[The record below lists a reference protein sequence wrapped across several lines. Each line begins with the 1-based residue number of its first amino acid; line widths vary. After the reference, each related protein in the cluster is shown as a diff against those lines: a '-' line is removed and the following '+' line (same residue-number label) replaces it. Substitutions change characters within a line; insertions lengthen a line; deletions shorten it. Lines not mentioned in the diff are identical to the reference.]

1 MDKQGI
7 EKEVRRLQK
16 EIWNAREVRYRM
28 SGVPDVPTIFDPR
41 NVADHCELFYE
52 ERERLDTDYRG
63 GGGAAGVWR
72 RDRSTIL
79 VSTRFSYE
87 VRRFTAAHEIG
98 HFMLHPRVG
107 DRTLHREFPVEGT
120 NAQRTSIEKEADYYA
135 ACLLM
140 PSGWVR
146 KMFEARFGTK
156 APLALTETVAF
167 HLGADYG
174 QLFSQPGGSLLFA
187 KTVARAEKFGGMPFK
202 SLAQYFGVS
211 PTAMAIRLEELGL
224 VAAYLPMRERAW
236 VDA

>member
-16 EIWNAREVRYRM
+16 EIWNGREVRYRM
-28 SGVPDVPTIFDPR
+28 SGVPDIPTIFDPR

-52 ERERLDTDYRG
+52 ERDHLDTDYRG
-63 GGGAAGVWR
+63 GGGAAGIWR

-79 VSTRFSYE
+79 VSTRCSYE

-98 HFMLHPRVG
+98 HFMLHPHIG
-107 DRTLHREFPVEGT
+107 DRTLHREFPVEGST
-120 NAQRTSIEKEADYYA
+120 GPRTPIEKEADYYA

-146 KMFEARFGTK
+146 KMFQARFGTK
-156 APLALTETVAF
+156 TPLALTETVAF

-174 QLFSQPGGSLLFA
+174 QLFFQPRGSLLFA
-187 KTVARAEKFGGMPFK
+187 QLIARVEKFGGMPFK
-202 SLAQYFGVS
+202 SLANYFGVS
-211 PTAMAIRLEELGL
+211 PKAMAIRLEELGL
-224 VAAYLPMRERAW
+224 VVAYLPTRERAW